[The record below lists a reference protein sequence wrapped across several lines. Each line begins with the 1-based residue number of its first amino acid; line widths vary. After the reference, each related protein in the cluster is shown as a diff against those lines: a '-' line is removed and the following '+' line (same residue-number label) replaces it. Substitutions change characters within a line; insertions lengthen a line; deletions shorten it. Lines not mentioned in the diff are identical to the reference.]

1 MNASQYITLGA
12 TLAAAVLLLTLVV
25 ALARGARRRAH
36 RARDAGTDA
45 EPSRE
50 WLPPATPAP
59 LDQLA
64 SASLESRIAAWVS
77 SPPQSGTD
85 PTGLASARTEVAAP
99 LPARPAPLRLVDLG
113 AAVPEP
119 EGVRATGPAGE
130 AEPLLAA
137 YAPAQDAPP
146 LVDESTGSGH
156 SAVAPVELWIDGTRV
171 LVDSDDESS
180 GEFRRYA
187 NELLGDLARTR
198 RP

>member
-1 MNASQYITLGA
+1 M
-12 TLAAAVLLLTLVV
+12 LLL
-25 ALARGARRRAH
+25 
-36 RARDAGTDA
+36 
-45 EPSRE
+45 
-50 WLPPATPAP
+50 WLPA
-59 LDQLA
+59 
-64 SASLESRIAAWVS
+64 
-77 SPPQSGTD
+77 G
-85 PTGLASARTEVAAP
+85 
-99 LPARPAPLRLVDLG
+99 PAPLRLVDLG